1 MSLNDVISKSTLIPA
16 QVIGRSDQLGT
27 LKTNTIADIFIFE
40 IEEGEFKFEDTHMRT
55 EIGKYR
61 IKPSLVLK
69 AGEVI
74 HSGQIEVRLRELF
87 DCDKEYYQRIEGSA

>member
-1 MSLNDVISKSTLIPA
+1 
-16 QVIGRSDQLGT
+16 
-27 LKTNTIADIFIFE
+27 
-40 IEEGEFKFEDTHMRT
+40 MRT